1 METIK
6 KLDEELW
13 EAEKFFIDYTPRT
26 VIMPRDVFQNILRE
40 DKNLTFLRQKS
51 RMKISHPTK
60 EIIEETIFF
69 YKEHRIIISEKVLE
83 NEFIIID

>member
-13 EAEKFFIDYTPRT
+13 EAEKFFINYTPRT
-26 VIMPRDVFQNILRE
+26 VIMTREVLRE
-40 DKNLTFLRQKS
+40 DKNLTRLRQKS
-51 RMKISHPTK
+51 RMEISHPTK

-69 YKEHRIIISEKVLE
+69 YKEHRIVISDKVLE